1 MSSANISTLHQI
13 HHVALHEA
21 VTLLRTR
28 RVLTVLFLYLVAA
41 TLGSLGYVAALDQI
55 ETQMMEVLMANGTPP
70 SQAANTFSIVG
81 SEAYQKILAFFVGT
95 DPQNLAP
102 IFLESP
108 FMPVVLGASLFLLPY
123 PMLLLGYDL
132 VISEVEHR
140 TLCFVS
146 LRVSRT
152 ALLLGKFWAHV
163 LLFTGLTAVCSLV
176 LLLFATQLKTETD
189 ALQTGLGL
197 LRVWGCLIPYGL
209 CYLGMIVLSS
219 TLVTQRRSA
228 LTFGV
233 VTLLLFQTMAWTH
246 HLPDRG
252 VWGALRF
259 ARWAT
264 PSTFTEGLWLA
275 DLSILSQHLAA
286 LVLFAAAFLVLSV
299 LRLNRRDL

>member
-41 TLGSLGYVAALDQI
+41 TLGSLGYVTALDQI

-108 FMPVVLGASLFLLPY
+108 FMPVVLGASFLLPY
-123 PMLLLGYDL
+123 LMLLLGYDL

-163 LLFTGLTAVCSLV
+163 LLFTGLTAV
-176 LLLFATQLKTETD
+176 LLPCFVALRHATQNGD
-189 ALQTGLGL
+189 RCVANG
-197 LRVWGCLIPYGL
+197 I
-209 CYLGMIVLSS
+209 
-219 TLVTQRRSA
+219 
-228 LTFGV
+228 GV
-233 VTLLLFQTMAWTH
+233 VARFG
-246 HLPDRG
+246 G
-252 VWGALRF
+252 V
-259 ARWAT
+259 
-264 PSTFTEGLWLA
+264 
-275 DLSILSQHLAA
+275 
-286 LVLFAAAFLVLSV
+286 
-299 LRLNRRDL
+299 